1 MVVGKTVIYVV
12 FEDRGD
18 CCWATL
24 NHFWTAAEA
33 AGLEGDPTPVEEL
46 LVGVRRPILLNT
58 CLACCFVASIVNGVD
73 TTR

>member
-1 MVVGKTVIYVV
+1 MGQLVLLH
-12 FEDRGD
+12 RGD

-46 LVGVRRPILLNT
+46 LIGVRGWYLWSFRLMTHRRVIGPS
-58 CLACCFVASIVNGVD
+58 V
-73 TTR
+73 

>member
-1 MVVGKTVIYVV
+1 MYVV

-24 NHFWTAAEA
+24 NHFWAAAEA

-46 LVGVRRPILLNT
+46 LLPGVRRSRPG
-58 CLACCFVASIVNGVD
+58 LAASPLRSFMKTPTMSPCV
-73 TTR
+73 